1 MDKDFNSIPQPPP
14 PVAPQSG
21 YHVVKNCGYNTGQM
35 VTDGTCPGG
44 LAGQGG
50 CYELIDVNDLIQE
63 PVTTTTI
70 GYKVIS
76 NSNTTD
82 AETAV
87 RCYTD
92 TPTGSGYQ
100 VYSVPGS
107 IGKTYTEAK
116 QLCQDLEQDGTNDWR
131 LPQNLEEVG
140 AACGS
145 GMGYDGNYIPMDQCF
160 TFGAPACGGIY

>member
-1 MDKDFNSIPQPPP
+1 
-14 PVAPQSG
+14 
-21 YHVVKNCGYNTGQM
+21 M

-50 CYELIDVNDLIQE
+50 CYELIDVNDFIQE

-92 TPTGSGYQ
+92 TPTLVERTSVFGAK
-100 VYSVPGS
+100 VY
-107 IGKTYTEAK
+107 IGKSYTEAK
-116 QLCQDLEQDGTNDWR
+116 QMCQSLEHDGSVDWR
-131 LPQNLEEVG
+131 LPQNLEEEWVLR
-140 AACGS
+140 AVRVWV
-145 GMGYDGNYIPMDQCF
+145 
-160 TFGAPACGGIY
+160 TTGIIYGWTSALR